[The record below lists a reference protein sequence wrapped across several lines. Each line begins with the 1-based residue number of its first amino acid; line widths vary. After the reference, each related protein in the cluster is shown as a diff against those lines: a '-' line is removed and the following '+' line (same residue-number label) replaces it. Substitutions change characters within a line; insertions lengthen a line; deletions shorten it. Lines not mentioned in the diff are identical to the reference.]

1 MTRACGQ
8 DLESYAQQH
17 LFSPMDA
24 DLYGWQVDDDG
35 CHGGFGEIY
44 VTARNMA
51 KFGQMYLDGG
61 VHGGKRILSADW
73 IEASLQRYSENI
85 IGGGILPWYGS
96 FHDRGYGCQW
106 WSSKVGDHYFN
117 YASGHGGNY
126 VILLHD
132 LDMVI
137 VTTADPLHDMW
148 DGDPWKY
155 EGAINRLLGRFI
167 KSLPK
172 E

>member
-1 MTRACGQ
+1 VTRACGQ

-35 CHGGFGEIY
+35 YHGGFGEIY

-61 VHGGKRILSADW
+61 VYGGKRILSADW

-85 IGGGILPWYGS
+85 IGGGILPRYGS

>member
-1 MTRACGQ
+1 
-8 DLESYAQQH
+8 
-17 LFSPMDA
+17 
-24 DLYGWQVDDDG
+24 
-35 CHGGFGEIY
+35 
-44 VTARNMA
+44 MA
-51 KFGQMYLDGG
+51 KFGQMYLDDG
-61 VHGGKRILSADW
+61 VYDGKQILSADW
-73 IEASLQRYSENI
+73 IEASHQQYSENI
-85 IGGGILPWYGS
+85 IRGGILPWYGS
-96 FHDRGYGCQW
+96 FHDRGYGYQW
-106 WSSKVGDHYFN
+106 WSSKVSDHSFN

-126 VILLHD
+126 IILLHD

-155 EGAINRLLGRFI
+155 EGAINRLVGRFI